1 MRRGRSDDAGAVL
14 AMLDGA
20 VAWLAST
27 GRSGQWGTEP
37 FSAEPERVAQVRAW
51 AAGGGLLVA
60 SRAHAGRGVARPCSG
75 MPTPRRP
82 GSARRACG
90 WTARRTV
97 ALEQYYQRTFAV
109 LPTRSQ
115 HLIPVART
123 CGALRPD
130 AEQRGIT
137 VPSNDAWVAAC
148 CVTFGYPLLTLDR
161 KHFEP
166 LTVSGLRLL

>member
-1 MRRGRSDDAGAVL
+1 V
-14 AMLDGA
+14 
-20 VAWLAST
+20 
-27 GRSGQWGTEP
+27 GTEP

>member
-1 MRRGRSDDAGAVL
+1 MAIVVLDTDA
-14 AMLDGA
+14 
-20 VAWLAST
+20 
-27 GRSGQWGTEP
+27 
-37 FSAEPERVAQVRAW
+37 
-51 AAGGGLLVA
+51 A
-60 SRAHAGRGVARPCSG
+60 SRLFE
-75 MPTPRRP
+75 RRLP
-82 GSARRACG
+82 APMLQLLMDQTLMITFVTIAEAVYGSRSRRWG
-90 WTARRTV
+90 ARRTV

-123 CGALRPD
+123 CGALRAD

-148 CVTFGYPLLTLDR
+148 CVTFGYHLLTLNR

-166 LTVSGLRLL
+166 LTASGLRLL